1 MTEATPP
8 THLLPAWSDFLDR
21 IDQAVQQSLDLAVE
35 PVTAIAPGSRP
46 SATALQSLDDGMTR
60 WQACLDGA
68 VAETE
73 EAATLAATEEA
84 ALAVVIQEIRQSRE
98 KLARWLKPAV

>member
-8 THLLPAWSDFLDR
+8 SHLLPAWSDILDH
-21 IDQAVQQSLDLAVE
+21 IDRAVQQSLDMAVE
-35 PVTAIAPGSRP
+35 PAAATAPGPRP
-46 SATALQSLDDGMTR
+46 SAAALQSLDDGLTR

-84 ALAVVIQEIRQSRE
+84 ALAAVIQEIRGSRE
-98 KLARWLKPAV
+98 KLARWLKPVV